1 MKSLGYLLIAL
12 GFLSGALAA
21 VHDREAVPLKW
32 YLGALV
38 VGAVLLVAGC
48 GTHVGTRATS
58 QGAAVK
64 TADPV
69 AEVKILQK
77 SCAVTGGA
85 IDKKCSTDHE
95 GRRIDFCCP
104 MCREKFDN
112 DPEKHL
118 AKPGEEASAEP
129 EEPVAEVE
137 IAQESCPVMGGAIDK
152 KYFIDHGGRRI
163 YFCCPGCSDQFEK
176 DPERYLAKLDE
187 ELKNAL

>member
-1 MKSLGYLLIAL
+1 MMRVALRIAI
-12 GFLSGALAA
+12 
-21 VHDREAVPLKW
+21 
-32 YLGALV
+32 GALV
-38 VGAVLLVAGC
+38 VSAVLLVAGC
-48 GTHVGTRATS
+48 GMGVGTRATS

-85 IDKKCSTDHE
+85 TDKKCSTDHE
-95 GRRIDFCCP
+95 GRRMDFCCP

-118 AKPGEEASAEP
+118 AKPGEGASAEP

-137 IAQESCPVMGGAIDK
+137 IAQKSCPVMGGAIDK
-152 KYFIDHGGRRI
+152 KYFIDHEGRRI
-163 YFCCPGCSDQFEK
+163 YFCCPVCSDQLEK
-176 DPERYLAKLDE
+176 DPEKYLAKLDE
-187 ELKNAL
+187 ELKSAL